1 MFFSFKWQWNIQHY
15 FALGILVF
23 HSNFPRFIIHMRI
36 LYGFVAYIILDG
48 QRIMMDHI
56 SSFQPLETQTLQN
69 VDGTTALSKEFC

>member
-1 MFFSFKWQWNIQHY
+1 
-15 FALGILVF
+15 
-23 HSNFPRFIIHMRI
+23 MRI
-36 LYGFVAYIILDG
+36 VYGFVAYIILDG